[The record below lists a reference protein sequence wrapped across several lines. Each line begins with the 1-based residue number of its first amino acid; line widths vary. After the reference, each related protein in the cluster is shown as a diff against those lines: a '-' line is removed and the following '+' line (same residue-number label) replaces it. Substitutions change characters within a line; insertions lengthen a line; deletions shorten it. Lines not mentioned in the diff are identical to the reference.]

1 MSFNIGLSGLRAA
14 SKDLNVTGNN
24 IANAGT
30 VGFKQSRAEFSD
42 VYAASVLG
50 TGKNPQGSGVLMSN
64 ISQQFNQG
72 NINYTQNALDL
83 AINGNGFFQVSN
95 NGAVSYTRAGYFGTD
110 RQGFLVDN
118 FGYKL
123 QGFPVDGN
131 GNLQNGVVG
140 DLQIQTTNQEPK
152 ATSTIN
158 TAFNLNST
166 LKSPVTWQTT
176 FDGVLQSA
184 YDTAYS
190 DALTTEG
197 QAAYVASLTASGDAA
212 YDDWLTDIGD
222 IAYDD
227 ALEAGGDEVA
237 AEAARAAALANPGN
251 ISDAEAARAAA
262 LVDPENIAT
271 AEAARVMQAEVA
283 GNAAKVLPD
292 NLDQAREAADATFD
306 PTDPT
311 TYNNSTSLNVYDSQG
326 NAHVMTQYFVKTGA
340 NSWDM
345 KVLIDGRNPD
355 DPTGTQPYVLGLAFD
370 ASGALQSITGDEAT
384 ELFSIDHGT
393 NKVTLNAAT
402 GNPPSG
408 GWVPAIPNGATPA
421 TWSPNGALANPEGIV
436 LDFSK
441 SSQFASAFAVNS
453 VAQDGYTTGELA
465 GLEIDDTGVIFARY
479 TNGQSKVQGQIIL
492 ANFANVQGLT
502 PVGKTQWVQSFESGE
517 PVVGTPGSGT
527 LGALQAGALE
537 DSNVELSDQ
546 LVNLIVAQRNY
557 QANAKTIETESA
569 ITQTIINLR

>member
-50 TGKNPQGSGVLMSN
+50 SGKNPQGSGVLMSN

-110 RQGFLVDN
+110 REGFLVDN

-152 ATSTIN
+152 ATSQIN

-176 FDGVLQSA
+176 
-184 YDTAYS
+184 YDAELDRQYEAEIAQRITA
-190 DALTTEG
+190 G
-197 QAAYVASLTASGDAA
+197 AADRDAA
-212 YDDWLTDIGD
+212 
-222 IAYDD
+222 IAAMTADNW
-227 ALEAGGDEVA
+227 A
-237 AEAARAAALANPGN
+237 ADSSL
-251 ISDAEAARAAA
+251 A
-262 LVDPENIAT
+262 LV
-271 AEAARVMQAEVA
+271 EA
-283 GNAAKVLPD
+283 N
-292 NLDQAREAADATFD
+292 ATFN

-311 TYNNSTSLNVYDSQG
+311 TYNNSTSVSVYDSQG
-326 NAHVMTQYFVKTGA
+326 NAHVLTQYFVKTGA

-345 KVLIDGRNPD
+345 KVLIDGRNPAN
-355 DPTGTQPYVLGLAFD
+355 PGQEPPQPYVMGLTFNS
-370 ASGALQSITGDEAT
+370 SGALTGIANPESGP
-384 ELFSIDHGT
+384 FSVGPDL
-393 NKVTLNAAT
+393 KVTLNSASAT
-402 GNPPSG
+402 NPN
-408 GWVPAIPNGATPA
+408 GWVPAISDGGTPA
-421 TWSPNGALANPEGIV
+421 TWSANGALANPDGIV
-436 LDFSK
+436 FDFSK
-441 SSQFASAFAVNS
+441 SSQFASSFAVNS

-465 GLEIDDTGVIFARY
+465 SLEIDDSGVVFARY

-502 PVGKTQWVQSFESGE
+502 PIGKTQWVQSFESGE

-527 LGALQAGALE
+527 LGALQARALE

-569 ITQTIINLR
+569 LTQTIINLR

>member
-110 RQGFLVDN
+110 REGFLVDN

-140 DLQIQTTNQEPK
+140 DLQIQTANQEPK
-152 ATSTIN
+152 ATSQIN

-166 LKSPVTWQTT
+166 LKSPVTWQ
-176 FDGVLQSA
+176 SA
-184 YDTAYS
+184 YDGVVESIAEGSPPASYT
-190 DALTTEG
+190 DALI
-197 QAAYVASLTASGDAA
+197 DF
-212 YDDWLTDIGD
+212 YDPNTPD
-222 IAYDD
+222 
-227 ALEAGGDEVA
+227 VPPS
-237 AEAARAAALANPGN
+237 AEANEYATSVAALA
-251 ISDAEAARAAA
+251 AA
-262 LVDPENIAT
+262 N
-271 AEAARVMQAEVA
+271 
-283 GNAAKVLPD
+283 
-292 NLDQAREAADATFD
+292 ATFD
-306 PTDPT
+306 PADPT
-311 TYNNSTSLNVYDSQG
+311 TYNSSTSLNIYDSQG

-345 KVLIDGRNPD
+345 KVLINGRNPA
-355 DPTGTQPYVLGLAFD
+355 DPAQQPPQPYVMGLTFD
-370 ASGALQSITGDEAT
+370 ASGALTGIEPIASA
-384 ELFSIDHGT
+384 LFSVGPDR
-393 NKVTLNAAT
+393 KVTLNSAT
-402 GNPPSG
+402 EGEAQVGNG
-408 GWVPAIPNGATPA
+408 NGWIPAISDGGTPA
-421 TWSPNGALANPEGIV
+421 TWSPNGALANPDGIV

-441 SSQFASAFAVNS
+441 SSQYASAFAVNRVS
-453 VAQDGYTTGELA
+453 QDGYTTGELA
-465 GLEIDDTGVIFARY
+465 GLEIDDSGVIFARY

-517 PVVGTPGSGT
+517 PVIGTPMSGT

>member
-1 MSFNIGLSGLRAA
+1 MSFNIGLSGMRAA

-42 VYAASVLG
+42 VYAASVMG
-50 TGKNPQGSGVLMSN
+50 TGKNPQGSGVLLSN
-64 ISQQFNQG
+64 VSQQFNQG

-95 NGAVSYTRAGYFGTD
+95 NGALSYTRAGYFGTD
-110 RQGFLVDN
+110 REGALVDN

-152 ATSTIN
+152 STSQIT

-166 LKSPVTWQTT
+166 QKSPVTWQSTY
-176 FDGVLQSA
+176 DSLQQPV
-184 YDTAYS
+184 YD
-190 DALTTEG
+190 
-197 QAAYVASLTASGDAA
+197 AAYNDSLTAVGLAARDAVLDGGGSA
-212 YDDWLTDIGD
+212 
-222 IAYDD
+222 AD
-227 ALEAGGDEVA
+227 AENARVA
-237 AEAARAAALANPGN
+237 AMADGTNIEAA
-251 ISDAEAARAAA
+251 
-262 LVDPENIAT
+262 
-271 AEAARVMQAEVA
+271 QAA
-283 GNAAKVLPD
+283 GNAAKALNVTA
-292 NLDQAREAADATFD
+292 ARAAADATFD
-306 PTDPT
+306 PADPT
-311 TYNNSTSLNVYDSQG
+311 TYNSSTSLNIYDSQG

-345 KVLIDGRNPD
+345 KVLVDGRNPA
-355 DPTGTQPYVLGLAFD
+355 DPADTPPQPYVMGLTFNS
-370 ASGALQSITGDEAT
+370 SGALTGIANPESGPFTVGPDR
-384 ELFSIDHGT
+384 
-393 NKVTLNAAT
+393 KVTLNSASAT
-402 GNPPSG
+402 NPN
-408 GWVPAIPNGATPA
+408 GWVPAISDGGTPA
-421 TWSPNGALANPEGIV
+421 TWSPNGALANPDGIV

-441 SSQFASAFAVNS
+441 SSQFASAFAVNNVS
-453 VAQDGYTTGELA
+453 QDGYTTGELA

-517 PVVGTPGSGT
+517 PVVGTPSSGT

-569 ITQTIINLR
+569 VTQTIINLR

>member
-110 RQGFLVDN
+110 REGFLVDN

-140 DLQIQTTNQEPK
+140 DLQIQTTNQAPK
-152 ATSTIN
+152 ATSQIN

-166 LKSPVTWQTT
+166 QTSPVTWQAT
-176 FDGVLQSA
+176 
-184 YDTAYS
+184 YDSEYQNWINT
-190 DALTTEG
+190 
-197 QAAYVASLTASGDAA
+197 
-212 YDDWLTDIGD
+212 
-222 IAYDD
+222 
-227 ALEAGGDEVA
+227 
-237 AEAARAAALANPGN
+237 N
-251 ISDAEAARAAA
+251 
-262 LVDPENIAT
+262 
-271 AEAARVMQAEVA
+271 
-283 GNAAKVLPD
+283 
-292 NLDQAREAADATFD
+292 AADATS
-306 PTDPT
+306 PTGPELAQASAYAASRASATFNPGDPT
-311 TYNNSTSLNVYDSQG
+311 TYNSSTSLNIYDSQG

-340 NSWDM
+340 NTWDM
-345 KVLIDGRNPD
+345 KVLVDGRNPNN
-355 DPTGTQPYVLGLAFD
+355 P
-370 ASGALQSITGDEAT
+370 ASTDEYNITLRFTPDGKLDIANMAAGGD
-384 ELFSIDHGT
+384 
-393 NKVTLNAAT
+393 LNFNQAT
-402 GNPPSG
+402 GQMILNN
-408 GWVPAIPNGATPA
+408 WTPAISSGDTWVANGATAVPI
-421 TWSPNGALANPEGIV
+421 TVDLT
-436 LDFSK
+436 K
-441 SSQFASAFAVNS
+441 STQYASAFAVNN

>member
-83 AINGNGFFQVSN
+83 AINGSGFFQVSN

-176 FDGVLQSA
+176 
-184 YDTAYS
+184 Y
-190 DALTTEG
+190 
-197 QAAYVASLTASGDAA
+197 
-212 YDDWLTDIGD
+212 
-222 IAYDD
+222 
-227 ALEAGGDEVA
+227 
-237 AEAARAAALANPGN
+237 
-251 ISDAEAARAAA
+251 DAELDRQY
-262 LVDPENIAT
+262 E
-271 AEAARVMQAEVA
+271 AEVQQRIDD
-283 GNAAKVLPD
+283 GAAD
-292 NLDQAREAADATFD
+292 REAAIAAMEADNWAADASLALAEANATFD

-345 KVLIDGRNPD
+345 KVLIDGRNPA
-355 DPTGTQPYVLGLAFD
+355 DPGQEPPQPYVMGLTFNS
-370 ASGALQSITGDEAT
+370 SGALTGIANPESGP
-384 ELFSIDHGT
+384 FSVGPDL
-393 NKVTLNAAT
+393 KVTLNSASAT
-402 GNPPSG
+402 NPN
-408 GWVPAIPNGATPA
+408 GWVPAISDGGTPA
-421 TWSPNGALANPEGIV
+421 TWSPNGALANPDGIV

>member
-42 VYAASVLG
+42 VYAASVMG

-110 RQGFLVDN
+110 REGFLVDN

-123 QGFPVDGN
+123 QGYPVDGN
-131 GNLQNGVVG
+131 GNLQSGVVG
-140 DLQIQTTNQEPK
+140 DLQIQTTNQAPK
-152 ATSTIN
+152 ATSQIN

-166 LKSPVTWQTT
+166 QTSPATWQAA
-176 FDGVLQSA
+176 FDSYIQTNAVDPA
-184 YDTAYS
+184 NP
-190 DALTTEG
+190 
-197 QAAYVASLTASGDAA
+197 DAA
-212 YDDWLTDIGD
+212 EL
-222 IAYDD
+222 
-227 ALEAGGDEVA
+227 
-237 AEAARAAALANPGN
+237 AAAAN
-251 ISDAEAARAAA
+251 AAA
-262 LVDPENIAT
+262 
-271 AEAARVMQAEVA
+271 
-283 GNAAKVLPD
+283 
-292 NLDQAREAADATFD
+292 ATFD

-311 TYNNSTSLNVYDSQG
+311 TYNSSTSLNIYDSQG

-340 NSWDM
+340 NTWDM
-345 KVLIDGRNPD
+345 KVLIDGRNPA
-355 DPTGTQPYVLGLAFD
+355 DPAQEPAQPYVMGLTFD
-370 ASGALQSITGDEAT
+370 ASGALTAVDNGGSA
-384 ELFSIDHGT
+384 LFSVAPDL
-393 NKVTLNAAT
+393 KVTLNSAT
-402 GNPPSG
+402 GMPPTG
-408 GWVPAIPNGATPA
+408 GWIPAISDGATPA
-421 TWSPNGALANPEGIV
+421 TWSANGAVANPGGIV

-441 SSQFASAFAVNS
+441 SSQYASTFAVNS

-517 PVVGTPGSGT
+517 PVVGTPMSGT

>member
-42 VYAASVLG
+42 VYAASVMG

-110 RQGFLVDN
+110 REGFLVDN

-140 DLQIQTTNQEPK
+140 DLQIQTANQEPK
-152 ATSTIN
+152 ATSQIN

-166 LKSPVTWQTT
+166 LKSPVTWQ
-176 FDGVLQSA
+176 SA
-184 YDTAYS
+184 YDGVVESIAEGSPPASYT
-190 DALTTEG
+190 DALIDFYAPNTPD
-197 QAAYVASLTASGDAA
+197 VPPS
-212 YDDWLTDIGD
+212 
-222 IAYDD
+222 
-227 ALEAGGDEVA
+227 
-237 AEAARAAALANPGN
+237 AEANEYATSVAALA
-251 ISDAEAARAAA
+251 AA
-262 LVDPENIAT
+262 N
-271 AEAARVMQAEVA
+271 
-283 GNAAKVLPD
+283 
-292 NLDQAREAADATFD
+292 ATFD
-306 PTDPT
+306 PADPT
-311 TYNNSTSLNVYDSQG
+311 TYNSSTSLNIYDSQG

-345 KVLIDGRNPD
+345 KVLINGRNPV
-355 DPTGTQPYVLGLAFD
+355 DPAQQPPQPYVMGLTFNS
-370 ASGALQSITGDEAT
+370 SGALTGIDKGGSA
-384 ELFSIDHGT
+384 LFNVSPDL
-393 NKVTLNAAT
+393 KVTLNSAT
-402 GNPPSG
+402 GNPPMG
-408 GWVPAIPNGATPA
+408 GWIPAISDGGTPA
-421 TWSPNGALANPEGIV
+421 TWSPNGALANPDGIV

-441 SSQFASAFAVNS
+441 SSQYASAFAVNRVS
-453 VAQDGYTTGELA
+453 QDGYTTGELA
-465 GLEIDDTGVIFARY
+465 GLEIDDSGVIFARY

-517 PVVGTPGSGT
+517 PVIGTPMSGT

>member
-110 RQGFLVDN
+110 REGFLVDN

-123 QGFPVDGN
+123 QGFPVDNN

-140 DLQIQTTNQEPK
+140 NLQVQTTNQAPK
-152 ATSTIN
+152 ATSQIN

-166 LKSPVTWQTT
+166 QKAPATWQASY
-176 FDGVLQSA
+176 DAEYQSWISNPA
-184 YDTAYS
+184 NVADVAAPTAAES
-190 DALTTEG
+190 A
-197 QAAYVASLTASGDAA
+197 QAAAYAATQASG
-212 YDDWLTDIGD
+212 TF
-222 IAYDD
+222 
-227 ALEAGGDEVA
+227 
-237 AEAARAAALANPGN
+237 NP
-251 ISDAEAARAAA
+251 A
-262 LVDPENIAT
+262 
-271 AEAARVMQAEVA
+271 
-283 GNAAKVLPD
+283 
-292 NLDQAREAADATFD
+292 
-306 PTDPT
+306 DPT
-311 TYNNSTSLNVYDSQG
+311 TYNSSTSLNIYDSQG
-326 NAHVMTQYFVKTGA
+326 NAHVMTQYFVKTSA
-340 NSWDM
+340 NTWDM
-345 KVLIDGRNPD
+345 KVLIDGRNPA
-355 DPTGTQPYVLGLAFD
+355 DPAQEPPQPYVMGLTFD
-370 ASGALQSITGDEAT
+370 ASGALTSVDNGGSA
-384 ELFSIDHGT
+384 LFSVAPDL
-393 NKVTLNAAT
+393 KVTLNSAT
-402 GNPPSG
+402 GNPPTG
-408 GWVPAIPNGATPA
+408 GWIPAISNGATPA
-421 TWSPNGALANPEGIV
+421 TWSANGALANPGGIV

-441 SSQFASAFAVNS
+441 SSQYASAFAVNS

>member
-110 RQGFLVDN
+110 REGFLVDN

-123 QGFPVDGN
+123 QGFPVDDN

-140 DLQIQTTNQEPK
+140 DLQVQTTNQAPK
-152 ATSTIN
+152 ATSQID

-166 LKSPVTWQTT
+166 QKAPVTWQASYDSVIDKAYRDNFTT
-176 FDGVLQSA
+176 DSKLVTAMNSWLTTNAVIPSAPTAAERASA
-184 YDTAYS
+184 YK
-190 DALTTEG
+190 DALNVP
-197 QAAYVASLTASGDAA
+197 AADRTA
-212 YDDWLTDIGD
+212 YDDVMLSSVGS
-222 IAYDD
+222 IAIPDEE
-227 ALEAGGDEVA
+227 LGPKVVEAIAAAEVA
-237 AEAARAAALANPGN
+237 A
-251 ISDAEAARAAA
+251 
-262 LVDPENIAT
+262 V
-271 AEAARVMQAEVA
+271 EVA
-283 GNAAKVLPD
+283 KAASGT
-292 NLDQAREAADATFD
+292 EAVKLLALSTADATFN
-306 PTDPT
+306 PADPT
-311 TYNNSTSLNVYDSQG
+311 TYNSSTSLNIYDSQG
-326 NAHVMTQYFVKTGA
+326 NAHVMTQYFVKTSA
-340 NSWDM
+340 NTWDM
-345 KVLIDGRNPD
+345 KVLVDGRNPNSPASTNEFNITLSFTPD
-355 DPTGTQPYVLGLAFD
+355 GKLDTQNMAAGGDLNFDPATGRMLLDNWTPAI
-370 ASGALQSITGDEAT
+370 ASGDT
-384 ELFSIDHGT
+384 
-393 NKVTLNAAT
+393 
-402 GNPPSG
+402 
-408 GWVPAIPNGATPA
+408 WVANGATAVPI
-421 TWSPNGALANPEGIV
+421 TVDLTQST
-436 LDFSK
+436 
-441 SSQFASAFAVNS
+441 QYASAFAVNS
-453 VAQDGYTTGELA
+453 VVQDGYTTGELA

-502 PVGKTQWVQSFESGE
+502 PVGKSQWVQSFESGE